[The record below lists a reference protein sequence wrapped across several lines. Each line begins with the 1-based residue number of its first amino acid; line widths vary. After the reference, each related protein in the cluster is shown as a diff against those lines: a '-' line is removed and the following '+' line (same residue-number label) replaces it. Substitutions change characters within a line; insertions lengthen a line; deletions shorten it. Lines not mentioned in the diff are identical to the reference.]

1 MQTTKF
7 IQTVPYISVPF
18 ICLFSFYS
26 FIFNS
31 FVALKSD
38 TEYSQSFLLF
48 MFCIDLTVPIEMYLR
63 CMSTCKILFLFQRSQ
78 FPILY
83 ILVHCM
89 CKRLM
94 IKFWDLILTN
104 SVCMY
109 KCTCTVYLCRP
120 LSKIFYSNMSVNM
133 YREKNKLII

>member
-1 MQTTKF
+1 
-7 IQTVPYISVPF
+7 
-18 ICLFSFYS
+18 
-26 FIFNS
+26 
-31 FVALKSD
+31 
-38 TEYSQSFLLF
+38 
-48 MFCIDLTVPIEMYLR
+48 MFCIDLTVPVEMYLR

-89 CKRLM
+89 CKCLM

-133 YREKNKLII
+133 YREKNKLFKVLSHDLSFFITNLVAFACVIHVKQVFNLQN

>member
-1 MQTTKF
+1 
-7 IQTVPYISVPF
+7 
-18 ICLFSFYS
+18 
-26 FIFNS
+26 
-31 FVALKSD
+31 
-38 TEYSQSFLLF
+38 

-104 SVCMY
+104 SDYVHVQFTYAGPCPKY
-109 KCTCTVYLCRP
+109 FILTCL
-120 LSKIFYSNMSVNM
+120 
-133 YREKNKLII
+133 